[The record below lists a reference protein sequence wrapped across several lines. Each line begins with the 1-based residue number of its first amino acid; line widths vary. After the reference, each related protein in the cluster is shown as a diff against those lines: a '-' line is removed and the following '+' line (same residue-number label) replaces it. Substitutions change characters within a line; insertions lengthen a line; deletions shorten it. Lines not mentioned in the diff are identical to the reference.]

1 MLKITRRYEDS
12 QEQLRSKIQKAINDK
27 FDNFEDHYY
36 YHIYAT
42 FPDAVIIRSYENDD
56 YLEVPFI
63 IQNNE
68 ILLGEPKD
76 VQEFFSSEQIIN
88 QMKQGKEFILL
99 NNKSENPIYRV
110 LVQTNNELP
119 AHDMGFDKIKYS
131 SEAQKNA
138 VGDLLGEFVYD
149 DSQSNHQRLQ
159 NPKKEPHKFAKVVNS
174 GYCPEYGAYTDWE
187 IFDHEYIEIMNQLL
201 DSKEKN
207 LPIKEGPSTETI
219 PKKAEKY
226 DKNSVLVTEYSYNG
240 IAWVKQPRDT
250 KAGICE
256 IVNNL
261 NLEDI
266 NMSNNHEDKDKIEV
280 NKEEYESLKADK
292 EAAENEAKELKE
304 KLEQK
309 NTSSQ
314 SGNNEDIDPKV
325 AELEQKLEQTTSELE
340 NVKNLAKP
348 LETQYAEEKVQ
359 VVNSLLET
367 VPEADKSSMKEF
379 YEEKELPELRIL
391 QKQLVNSIPDNS
403 GNGIIDSGNPTRT
416 NTKNKITFDKFRSTR
431 KTKRF

>member
-1 MLKITRRYEDS
+1 
-12 QEQLRSKIQKAINDK
+12 
-27 FDNFEDHYY
+27 
-36 YHIYAT
+36 
-42 FPDAVIIRSYENDD
+42 
-56 YLEVPFI
+56 
-63 IQNNE
+63 
-68 ILLGEPKD
+68 
-76 VQEFFSSEQIIN
+76 
-88 QMKQGKEFILL
+88 MKQGKDFILL
-99 NNKSENPIYRV
+99 NNKTENPTYRV
-110 LVQTNNELP
+110 LVQTNNEMP
-119 AHDMGFDKIKYS
+119 AHDMGFDKIKYTP
-131 SEAQKNA
+131 EAQKKA

-159 NPKKEPHKFAKVVNS
+159 NPRKEPKKFAKVVNT

-187 IFDHEYIEIMNQLL
+187 VFDDEYIEIMNQLL

-219 PKKAEKY
+219 PTKAEKY
-226 DKNSVLVTEYSYNG
+226 NNNSVLVTEYKYNG
-240 IAWVKQPRDT
+240 LTWVKNPRDLE
-250 KAGICE
+250 AGICE
-256 IVNNL
+256 ILNNL

-266 NMSNNHEDKDKIEV
+266 NMSNNPENKDKIEV
-280 NKEEYESLKADK
+280 NKEEYETLKADK

-309 NTSSQ
+309 TTTSQ
-314 SGNNEDIDPKV
+314 TGDNEGNVDPKV

-367 VPEADKSSMKEF
+367 VPEADKANMKEF

-391 QKQLVNSIPDNS
+391 QKQIVNSLPDNS

-416 NTKNKITFDKFRSTR
+416 TTKNKITFDKFRSTR